1 MKQLNWDLKQMVK
14 DNPDGSRS
22 TQAGRWEI
30 LDLSGCQL
38 EEMGFKNM
46 RKHSLKPR
54 HVETLVHRWQEEG
67 LAIGTIKNRVACLRW
82 WAEHIGKPSIIPNDN
97 LTLGIPNRSYVT
109 NVSKARELDAERLAQ
124 VN

>member
-14 DNPDGSRS
+14 DNPDGSRG

-30 LDLSGCQL
+30 LDQIGCQL

-54 HVETLVHRWQEEG
+54 HVERLVNRWQEEE
-67 LAIGTIKNRVACLRW
+67 LSIGTIKNRM
-82 WAEHIGKPSIIPNDN
+82 S
-97 LTLGIPNRSYVT
+97 
-109 NVSKARELDAERLAQ
+109 
-124 VN
+124 